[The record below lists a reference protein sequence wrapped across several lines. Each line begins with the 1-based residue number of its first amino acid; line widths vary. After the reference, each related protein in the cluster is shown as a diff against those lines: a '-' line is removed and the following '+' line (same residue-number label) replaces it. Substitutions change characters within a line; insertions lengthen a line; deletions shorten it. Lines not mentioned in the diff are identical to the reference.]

1 MKMLRYTMGFV
12 YSVLSLG
19 GGLFL
24 GYSMVHTAWSLG
36 KDPYKD
42 FDVFTHVFHII
53 ENKHVETPSS
63 ESLIHSAIDG
73 MVEQL
78 DEHSQYIPPEKYKI
92 VKQEADGW
100 SVGIGIEL
108 NTEHTILRVIPSS
121 PAAVSGLMVGDQII
135 HIDQKS
141 IKKKSLKKIQHLLKG
156 ERGSLIT
163 LTFLRDGNE
172 LSKEVI
178 RDNILINVV
187 EVFDLEDH
195 NVYIQLNRFTKG
207 CVSELRNEVQEL
219 YQLHK
224 LHGVILDLRDNPGG
238 FVEEG
243 VKLVDLFLEEG
254 LIIDVVGREERHIES
269 YHAEKNHSDIIKAKL
284 IILINGN
291 SASAAELSAGALQ
304 ANKRAVLIGTK
315 SFGKGSM
322 QQIYEFENGGA
333 LKLTISRYL
342 LPEERQIDRKKPLIP
357 DILVSNQLEDPKK
370 ELINTIKSLNI
381 DNQKKQLIIQRLS
394 MLQNN
399 RASAPIPRTD
409 DFQYRLNNDPQLKA
423 AWNHLINN
431 SSSRE

>member
-1 MKMLRYTMGFV
+1 
-12 YSVLSLG
+12 
-19 GGLFL
+19 
-24 GYSMVHTAWSLG
+24 
-36 KDPYKD
+36 
-42 FDVFTHVFHII
+42 
-53 ENKHVETPSS
+53 
-63 ESLIHSAIDG
+63 
-73 MVEQL
+73 
-78 DEHSQYIPPEKYKI
+78 
-92 VKQEADGW
+92 
-100 SVGIGIEL
+100 
-108 NTEHTILRVIPSS
+108 
-121 PAAVSGLMVGDQII
+121 MVGDQII